1 MSRRITRPGRH
12 LPARQGLGFSLV
24 DGLDLRRLP
33 GTVEDRFFGGRP
45 PPPRSQRLARHLR
58 IRARSASGL
67 VAGAAR

>member
-33 GTVEDRFFGGRP
+33 GTVEDRFFA
-45 PPPRSQRLARHLR
+45 PRSQRLARHLR